1 MVYIAKKTRTRFDDL
16 LVTNKTAK
24 YIALDSVTVYLQISS
39 YNFRKVR
46 ILGKR
51 FWES

>member
-1 MVYIAKKTRTRFDDL
+1 MVYIAKKTRTRFDD

-39 YNFRKVR
+39 YNFRKYEY
-46 ILGKR
+46 
-51 FWES
+51 WESVLESW